1 MLFDSQPEISDMIV
15 NTITRRSVIQLMQKK
30 QFDDKFFTEILYI
43 CIGFATYFLVT
54 KNLIPNNFSHKYMNN
69 TIETY
74 KKWGTF
80 LVVEAVLN
88 GTKID
93 NDFFISVINI
103 LIGFSVYHLVI
114 EKYLDDNNFD
124 KSTKEIIFFIT
135 KDIIINILSGKPL
148 NINSPDLIGIFIY
161 HNYVQKNI
169 SF

>member
-1 MLFDSQPEISDMIV
+1 MLFDSHPEISNMIAE
-15 NTITRRSVIQLMQKK
+15 TITRRVVIQLMGKK
-30 QFDDKFFTEILYI
+30 QFDDKFFTEILYV
-43 CIGFATYFLVT
+43 CIGFSTYFLVT
-54 KNLIPNNFSHKYMNN
+54 KNLIPNNFSHPYMNSA
-69 TIETY
+69 IETC

-80 LVVEAVLN
+80 LIVEAVLS

-93 NDFFISVINI
+93 NNFIINLI
-103 LIGFSVYHLVI
+103 NTLIGVSVYHLVI

-124 KSTKEIIFFIT
+124 ESTKEAIFFLT
-135 KDIIINILSGKPL
+135 KDLVVNILSGRPL